1 MQESTAH
8 FRFDA
13 GLRELLTRSRRG
25 LDEFPIGFKESPA
38 VKHLI
43 ESSGVPHTEVGGLQA
58 NGATAGLGYHVQPG
72 DRVEVFSVPDGGGKY
87 PGLESPWHGE
97 GDSLKNADGPR
108 FIADN
113 HLGRLA
119 AYLRMLGLDTLYR
132 NDYQDEEL
140 AQVSAREGR
149 VLLTRDRRLLMRS
162 QVLYGCCLRSA
173 LPVSSWAR

>member
-1 MQESTAH
+1 MNPRT
-8 FRFDA
+8 
-13 GLRELLTRSRRG
+13 T
-25 LDEFPIGFKESPA
+25 
-38 VKHLI
+38 
-43 ESSGVPHTEVGGLQA
+43 GVP
-58 NGATAGLGYHVQPG
+58 
-72 DRVEVFSVPDGGGKY
+72 
-87 PGLESPWHGE
+87 
-97 GDSLKNADGPR
+97 LKNADRPR

-173 LPVSSWAR
+173 LPVEQLGEVVRRYGIDREAHPFERCLRCNHPLQPVSKSAVIDRLQPLTRRYYDEFSICPSCNQVYWRGSHTENMARLIAEGLGTRPLRSDR